1 MKTSIF
7 LTLLCIYFESG
18 HSIGYYAKLSK
29 RSSHLAS
36 VNNEESGEFPWNK
49 VRLPLSVNPLEYG
62 IFLHPNLTE
71 KKFSGKVDIKCE
83 VLKST
88 KFVVL
93 HSKNLNIS
101 KARVTTLPSNDV
113 NEAHIRMKNDTD
125 QLFLMLDES
134 IPKDTEILITIVF
147 HGILEVMAG
156 KGFYLSEYLE
166 NNNKKR

>member
-49 VRLPLSVNPLEYG
+49 VRLPQSVNPLEYG
-62 IFLHPNLTE
+62 IFLHHNLTE

-134 IPKDTEILITIVF
+134 INSQRYRNFNHYCLPWYTGSHGRK
-147 HGILEVMAG
+147 GILSIRILR
-156 KGFYLSEYLE
+156 KQ
-166 NNNKKR
+166 

>member
-1 MKTSIF
+1 MFVLTRNPNYDFLHEAIFDTIF
-7 LTLLCIYFESG
+7 LLKMNLPNNYFMW
-18 HSIGYYAKLSK
+18 
-29 RSSHLAS
+29 
-36 VNNEESGEFPWNK
+36 P
-49 VRLPLSVNPLEYG
+49 
-62 IFLHPNLTE
+62 
-71 KKFSGKVDIKCE
+71 SGKWKVEIKCE

-166 NNNKKR
+166 NNNEKRWD

>member
-1 MKTSIF
+1 M
-7 LTLLCIYFESG
+7 E
-18 HSIGYYAKLSK
+18 
-29 RSSHLAS
+29 
-36 VNNEESGEFPWNK
+36 
-49 VRLPLSVNPLEYG
+49 
-62 IFLHPNLTE
+62 
-71 KKFSGKVDIKCE
+71 IKCE

-166 NNNKKR
+166 NNNEKR

>member
-1 MKTSIF
+1 MPVVVGAVLFSDLPKRSHENLYF
-7 LTLLCIYFESG
+7 SYSFVHLLW

-49 VRLPLSVNPLEYG
+49 VRLPQSVNPLEYG

-71 KKFSGKVDIKCE
+71 KTFSGKVEIKCE

-101 KARVTTLPSNDV
+101 KARLTTLPSNDV

-125 QLFLMLDES
+125 
-134 IPKDTEILITIVF
+134 
-147 HGILEVMAG
+147 
-156 KGFYLSEYLE
+156 
-166 NNNKKR
+166 